1 MLKQAVEKGT
11 DGMND
16 YLKKYHMQNN
26 LREELSPPMGETGA
40 TFSSESKPVDNRVID
55 EQLPCG
61 QIQSQLFSSSAQLSV
76 GTESVV
82 TLSSV
87 P

>member
-16 YLKKYHMQNN
+16 YLKKYQMQNN

-76 GTESVV
+76 GTE
-82 TLSSV
+82 
-87 P
+87 